1 MVNFTC
7 QFEQQVAR
15 CLVKYYFWVY
25 LWGFSWMRLMYIH
38 NKELAHGAVVME
50 AVVFVVFQLPS
61 CVWLFATQWT
71 AACQPPCPSPSPS
84 VCPSSC
90 SLYQWCHPAIS
101 SSDALFSFCPQ
112 SFTASRTFPTSH
124 LFTSDDYN
132 TSASASVL
140 PVNIQGWWSPCCPRD
155 FQESSPEPQFEGI
168 NSLAFCL
175 LYDPALTT
183 VHDHREDHSLDYI
196 KAMTNLDS
204 VLKSRDIAPYRQK
217 SIWSIWRLRRPQIC
231 WQVVDTGELMAW
243 VPVWAWVQ
251 GQEKTSKPARAEYV
265 LS

>member
-1 MVNFTC
+1 
-7 QFEQQVAR
+7 
-15 CLVKYYFWVY
+15 
-25 LWGFSWMRLMYIH
+25 
-38 NKELAHGAVVME
+38 ME
-50 AVVFVVFQLPS
+50 AVVSVVFQLPS

-71 AACQPPCPSPSPS
+71 AACQPPCPSPSCS

-101 SSDALFSFCPQ
+101 SSDALFSFCPP
-112 SFTASRTFPTSH
+112 SFPASRTFPTSH

-168 NSLAFCL
+168 NSSAFRL

-183 VHDHREDHSLDYI
+183 VHDPREDHSLDCVI
-196 KAMTNLDS
+196 KAMTDLTVCWKAGTLLCRQRS
-204 VLKSRDIAPYRQK
+204 V
-217 SIWSIWRLRRPQIC
+217 WSVWRLRGPKSVGKWETQESCWHEFQSELESRGRRRPASQP
-231 WQVVDTGELMAW
+231 ELNTFFLKL
-243 VPVWAWVQ
+243 PFSS
-251 GQEKTSKPARAEYV
+251 GFQEIRCGLPTLGRAIRSPLSTDSNV
-265 LS
+265 LHPWNWEPGF